1 MIENSLV
8 TKYLIDTNI
17 LLRAS
22 DRSSPR
28 YELAVN
34 SVASLIAQGHEGI
47 IAPQVLIEFWVVATR
62 PIEVNGL
69 GWSIER
75 TEKKINQLISQFT
88 LVEETEAIFA
98 RWLELVTRYQI
109 KGKRTHDARL
119 MAVASAHEIS
129 HILTFNPKDFTKIE
143 ELTIIHPDEVEP
155 TKIE

>member
-1 MIENSLV
+1 M
-8 TKYLIDTNI
+8 TKYLLDTNI

-22 DRSSPR
+22 DRASMR
-28 YELAVN
+28 YDLAVN
-34 SVASLIAQGHEGI
+34 SVADLIAQGHECVI
-47 IAPQVLIEFWVVATR
+47 TPQVLIEFWLVATR

-109 KGKRTHDARL
+109 KGKRIHDARL
-119 MAVASAHEIS
+119 MAVAIANEIS
-129 HILTFNPKDFTKIE
+129 HILTFNPKDFTKIA
-143 ELTIIHPDEVEP
+143 ELTIVNPDEVEP